1 MKMIWPFRKKEYTDE
16 ELLNEAFHLAMAWGK
31 DWLQPVQ
38 GRLAK
43 AHPQLTEK
51 ELDHYNFLVQEA
63 MKFGHDQVYSMAEIH
78 GRQTSEKE
86 FAKVF
91 SSKFPWANGK
101 NISHCFNQGMY
112 YAWKDMGL
120 N

>member
-1 MKMIWPFRKKEYTDE
+1 MFWPFRKKDYTDE
-16 ELLNEAFHLAMAWGK
+16 ELKNEAFHLAMSWGK

-43 AHPQLTEK
+43 AHPQLSTK
-51 ELDHYNFLVQEA
+51 ELDYFNSVAQEA
-63 MKFGHDQVYSMAEIH
+63 MKFGHDKVYSMAELH
-78 GRQTSEKE
+78 GKQTSEKE
-86 FAKVF
+86 FAEVF
-91 SSKFPWANGK
+91 SNKFPWAYSK